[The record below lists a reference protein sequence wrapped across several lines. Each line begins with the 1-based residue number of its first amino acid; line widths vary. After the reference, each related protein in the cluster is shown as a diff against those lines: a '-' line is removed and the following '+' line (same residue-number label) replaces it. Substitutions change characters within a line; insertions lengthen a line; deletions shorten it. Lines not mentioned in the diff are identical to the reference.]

1 MKKYN
6 TPVCSM
12 VALSADDIMN
22 MSGELE
28 APKFG
33 MVFEMVGV
41 GDDAFM
47 NSGF

>member
-6 TPVCSM
+6 TPICSM
-12 VALSADDIMN
+12 VAFSKDDIMN

-33 MVFEMVGV
+33 MVYEMIGV
-41 GDDAFM
+41 GDDSLM
-47 NSGF
+47 ESGF